1 MAIVEELWISPDIGL
16 RVGNWGWKMRI
27 EEKLS
32 IEDLKR
38 LLEEVEKTE
47 WRTIR
52 RKKPQKEVVRY

>member
-1 MAIVEELWISPDIGL
+1 MG
-16 RVGNWGWKMRI
+16 K

-32 IEDLKR
+32 TEHLEYLKR

-52 RKKPQKEVVRY
+52 RKKPEKVVVRY

>member
-1 MAIVEELWISPDIGL
+1 MG
-16 RVGNWGWKMRI
+16 I

-38 LLEEVEKTE
+38 LLEEIEKTE